1 MRSMF
6 GKKEII
12 SAVSIADLRNVKAF
26 KDVNEALDDIY
37 MAINLLNTN
46 MDRVLKYIEEAEEVR
61 KEAVIK
67 NEVEKMKKKVGRPR
81 KCKVIEGK

>member
-1 MRSMF
+1 MF

>member
-1 MRSMF
+1 MER
-6 GKKEII
+6 I
-12 SAVSIADLRNVKAF
+12 LH
-26 KDVNEALDDIY
+26 
-37 MAINLLNTN
+37 
-46 MDRVLKYIEEAEEVR
+46 YIEEAEEVR

>member
-1 MRSMF
+1 MF

-12 SAVSIADLRNVKAF
+12 SAVSISDLRNVKAF

-61 KEAVIK
+61 KESVIK
-67 NEVEKMKKKVGRPR
+67 NEVEKVKKKLGRPR
-81 KCKVIEGK
+81 KCKVIEGRDV

>member
-1 MRSMF
+1 MF

-26 KDVNEALDDIY
+26 KGLSECLEDVCIS
-37 MAINLLNTN
+37 ISSLNKS
-46 MDRVLKYIEEAEEVR
+46 MERILHYIEEAEEVR

-67 NEVEKMKKKVGRPR
+67 NEVEKVKKKIGRPR
-81 KCKVIEGK
+81 KCKVIE